1 MKIKKILS
9 AILIGTIFTS
19 SILGCRKYN
28 IEDDIE
34 DIQNDIENAN
44 QENNNQKIEKE
55 KDGVL
60 SLSEIME
67 DMNNNDFNYLRDLD
81 LNNEKY
87 FNGDI
92 IIHGYVQ
99 NLNGKLVTLTSY
111 PNGDGEFYCYDV
123 MYGNDLKKGD
133 KIYIRGYLSDEEGN
147 ALIKAKIIED
157 KDIDKEIKLLKAK
170 RKELKEMRNTQYDV
184 ISLMNELK
192 SDREAFWEKYYG
204 AVITITGIKGDT
216 GITKSIFLI
225 SSENEDLNNFNQGN
239 NTYISFSSS
248 EDIENANAI
257 EKGKTIKAIGRLL
270 PRTEDDEE
278 TIFDILNAQ
287 LIN

>member
-44 QENNNQKIEKE
+44 QENNNQKIKKE

-81 LNNEKY
+81 LNNKKY

-123 MYGNDLKKGD
+123 IYGNDLKKGD